1 MNINVDLFRRFQP
14 EKKLEMINKMTQSEL
29 LSVSPE
35 TVKRIIKEAGTN
47 RYKSRNKEL
56 KIARERRVGNNWNS
70 DLESVELYKGKLYV
84 GLYVQYGDC
93 ETDTTEIEEYAKF
106 FKSGEYLGQ
115 IKGIDRCFNPKYYYF
130 RYDSEAKAEC
140 MRSILLEYVNRKY
153 ADKLKE
159 VQNYEND
166 SSRN

>member
-35 TVKRIIKEAGTN
+35 TVKRIIKETGTN

-56 KIARERRVGNNWNS
+56 KIAHERRAGNNWNS
-70 DLESVELYKGKLYV
+70 EFESVENYKGKLYV

-93 ETDTTEIEEYAKF
+93 ETDTTEIEEYNTF
-106 FKSGEYLGQ
+106 FKSGEFLGQ
-115 IKGIDRCFNPKYYYF
+115 IKGIDRCFNPKYYYY
-130 RYDSEAKAEC
+130 RYNNEQKSEC
-140 MRSILLEYVNRKY
+140 IRSILLEYVYRKY

-159 VQNYEND
+159 EK
-166 SSRN
+166 S